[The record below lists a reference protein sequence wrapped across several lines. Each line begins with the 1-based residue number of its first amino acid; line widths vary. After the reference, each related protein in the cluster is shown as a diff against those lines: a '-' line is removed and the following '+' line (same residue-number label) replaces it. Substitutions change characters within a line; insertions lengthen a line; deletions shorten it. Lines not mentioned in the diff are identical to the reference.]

1 MTGMNVSYGVFRGSS
16 EGKIISDQT
25 TSILEHGDVF
35 IETTHSGLCGT
46 DEHYLKSGQVL
57 GHEGVGIIKAVG
69 PGVTSVKV
77 GDRVGFGYTH
87 SICAN
92 CDNCASGK
100 FSFSSYLFIT
110 QENLFQLC
118 LTFTQQA
125 GINFVGIRS
134 NMGSMT
140 FRMALSAT
148 AQSGMP
154 SVSIKF
160 PMDTIL
166 PMLHL

>member
-1 MTGMNVSYGVFRGSS
+1 MSFHRDIPRRLSIRELVNPPNPKYKGVSVPPNVKFTNRSILQLTKMTGMDVSYGVFRGSS
-16 EGKIISDQT
+16 EGEIISDQT

-46 DEHYLKSGQVL
+46 DEHYLKSDQVL

-87 SICAN
+87 SICGN

-100 FSFSSYLFIT
+100 FPFFFISPST
-110 QENLFQLC
+110 YFFLSPRKIC
-118 LTFTQQA
+118 
-125 GINFVGIRS
+125 S
-134 NMGSMT
+134 NC
-140 FRMALSAT
+140 
-148 AQSGMP
+148 
-154 SVSIKF
+154 V
-160 PMDTIL
+160 
-166 PMLHL
+166 